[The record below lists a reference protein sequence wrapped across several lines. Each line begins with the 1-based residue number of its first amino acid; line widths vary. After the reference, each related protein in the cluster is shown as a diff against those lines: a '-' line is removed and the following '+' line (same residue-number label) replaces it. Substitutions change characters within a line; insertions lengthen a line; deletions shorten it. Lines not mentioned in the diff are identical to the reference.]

1 MPEEDEKAQDK
12 IEDTLPMTRSAG
24 RRVALVVGCLAG
36 VAFAIL
42 VTALAIMLLRAR
54 NVASPFLKGD
64 IDEVIKSSP
73 LDDDEKARAQATI
86 QQFVDLAAEEKIP
99 REKVEV
105 FLWRFAQG
113 RLSRMLTLH
122 RIRKAVDESTLSD
135 GRKAEAGLNL
145 DKLAAALAR
154 DDLTED
160 EYGQMKNAMP
170 KESDGSPR
178 PPPWSDDEIK
188 KLADT
193 IARLVRDTQAPAST
207 SRTYYAEEL
216 RNVIRSMK
224 EEIAEAEDKR

>member
-1 MPEEDEKAQDK
+1 MPEDDEKAQDK
-12 IEDTLPMTRSAG
+12 IEDALPMTRSAG

-36 VAFAIL
+36 VAFAVL
-42 VTALAIMLLRAR
+42 VTVLAIMLLRAR

-64 IDEVIKSSP
+64 IDEVIESSP

-86 QQFVDLAAEEKIP
+86 QHFVNLAAEERIPTEKI
-99 REKVEV
+99 EV

-113 RLSRMLTLH
+113 RLSRVLTLH
-122 RIRKAVDESTLSD
+122 RIRKAVDESTLGD
-135 GRKAEAGLNL
+135 GRTAEVCLSL

-154 DDLTED
+154 DELTED

-170 KESDGSPR
+170 KEPDGSPK

-193 IARLVRDTQAPAST
+193 IARLVRDAKPPSGT
-207 SRTYYAEEL
+207 SRSYYAQEV
-216 RNVIRSMK
+216 RKVIRSMK
-224 EEIAEAEDKR
+224 EEIAEAEGKR